1 MSDAAS
7 VTCFVLNEL
16 KSLNAA
22 PDIMAVVAQAVGFEP
37 SGWKPGGYSKT
48 NERYIASLCIP

>member
-7 VTCFVLNEL
+7 VTCFMFNDL

-48 NERYIASLCIP
+48 NERYIA